1 MGVGLGECLSRFSEF
16 YFWFRWQKYSYL
28 TYSLEG
34 NEQTITAKLLT
45 HMYMCVN
52 SFLLQ
57 ERCNFF
63 SPLCMNNLAAQG
75 IKASQHWLGS

>member
-16 YFWFRWQKYSYL
+16 YFWFRWAIYSCL

-45 HMYMCVN
+45 HMYIRVN

-57 ERCNFF
+57 EPCNFF
-63 SPLCMNNLAAQG
+63 SPLCMNNLAALG
-75 IKASQHWLGS
+75 IKTSQDWLGS